1 MPQNQNNKK
10 QFASSLLLTLAAF
23 IWGSAFVAQSEALD
37 VLGHFTFLAARS
49 FLGVLAL
56 LPVSFFIYKRGK
68 KIGLGEHNEYKSFFS
83 KNLILG
89 GFLCGIVLF
98 VASFLQQIGIISSG
112 VGKSGFL
119 TTLYILVVPILGVF
133 FKRKMK
139 LFMWIPIA
147 LGVIGMYF
155 LCVSETSALN
165 FGDMMLIICA
175 VCFGIHI
182 MIIDHFVKK
191 VDGVRLSL
199 LQFFV
204 VGVLSLVT
212 ALIFETIDFDLIKS
226 AFVSIFYAGVLSSG
240 VAYTLQIVSQKNL
253 SPTVASL
260 LMSLEAVFAALSGAV
275 FGERLT
281 NNEIFG
287 CAMVFLAIILAQLPV
302 DNLKRK
308 KSSANQ

>member
-1 MPQNQNNKK
+1 MPQKQNKKK

-37 VLGHFTFLAARS
+37 VLGQFTFLAARS

-56 LPVSFFIYKRGK
+56 LPVSIFIYKKGK
-68 KIGLGEHNEYKSFFS
+68 KTGLGEHNEYKSFFS
-83 KNLILG
+83 KDLILG
-89 GFLCGIVLF
+89 GSLCGIVLF
-98 VASFLQQIGIISSG
+98 AASALQQVGIISSG

-119 TTLYILVVPILGVF
+119 TTLYILVVPILGIF
-133 FKRKMK
+133 LKRKIK
-139 LFMWIPIA
+139 PFMWVPIA

>member
-89 GFLCGIVLF
+89 GSLCGIVLF

-133 FKRKMK
+133 LKRKMK

-165 FGDMMLIICA
+165 FGDLMLILCA
-175 VCFGIHI
+175 VCFGVHI

-204 VGVLSLVT
+204 VGVLSLIT
-212 ALIFETIDFDLIKS
+212 ALIFETIDFSMIKLTL
-226 AFVSIFYAGVLSSG
+226 FSIFYAGVLSSG

-253 SPTVASL
+253 NPTVASL

>member
-1 MPQNQNNKK
+1 
-10 QFASSLLLTLAAF
+10 
-23 IWGSAFVAQSEALD
+23 
-37 VLGHFTFLAARS
+37 
-49 FLGVLAL
+49 
-56 LPVSFFIYKRGK
+56 
-68 KIGLGEHNEYKSFFS
+68 
-83 KNLILG
+83 
-89 GFLCGIVLF
+89 
-98 VASFLQQIGIISSG
+98 
-112 VGKSGFL
+112 
-119 TTLYILVVPILGVF
+119 
-133 FKRKMK
+133 MK

-165 FGDMMLIICA
+165 FGDLMLILCA
-175 VCFGIHI
+175 VCFGVHI

-204 VGVLSLVT
+204 VGVLSLIT
-212 ALIFETIDFDLIKS
+212 ALIFETIDFSMIKS